1 MVLCGRK
8 KEGAGMIIL
17 VVFILGFTVYQSFL
31 LSLILYKVE
40 QILDGE
46 VQE

>member
-1 MVLCGRK
+1 MT
-8 KEGAGMIIL
+8 IL
-17 VVFILGFTVYQSFL
+17 LVFILGFTIYQSFL
-31 LSLILYKVE
+31 LSLILYRVE

>member
-1 MVLCGRK
+1 MTIFL
-8 KEGAGMIIL
+8 AFL
-17 VVFILGFTVYQSFL
+17 LGFTIYQSFL
-31 LSLILYKVE
+31 LSLILYRVE

>member
-1 MVLCGRK
+1 MT
-8 KEGAGMIIL
+8 IL
-17 VVFILGFTVYQSFL
+17 VVFILGFTIYQSFL
-31 LSLILYKVE
+31 LSLILYRVE

>member
-1 MVLCGRK
+1 
-8 KEGAGMIIL
+8 MIIR
-17 VVFILGFTVYQSFL
+17 VVFIFGFTVYQSFL